1 MSKTSPR
8 RSPGAKLQ
16 KLMDFTKKEILN
28 PERRAAIRAEV
39 VGYRNG
45 AISNAFMELD
55 GIINKSAFTRDYIK
69 KSQGWFSQRLHG
81 AHVCC
86 TDVQFKPDEA
96 RLIAASFR
104 DIARR
109 LEGLATEIEAVA
121 DID

>member
-1 MSKTSPR
+1 MNY
-8 RSPGAKLQ
+8 L
-16 KLMDFTKKEILN
+16 KKAVLN
-28 PERRAAIRAEV
+28 IDNYEADRAECIK
-39 VGYRNG
+39 YRSG
-45 AISNAFMELD
+45 AISVAFDELD
-55 GIINKSAFTRDYIK
+55 GIINKSAFTRDYMH

-109 LEGLATEIEAVA
+109 LEGLASEIEAVA